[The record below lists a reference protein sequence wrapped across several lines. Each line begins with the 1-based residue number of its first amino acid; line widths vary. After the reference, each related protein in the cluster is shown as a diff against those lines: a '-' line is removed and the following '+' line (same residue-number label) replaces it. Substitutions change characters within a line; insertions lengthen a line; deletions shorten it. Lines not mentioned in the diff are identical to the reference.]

1 MNLDHSGVQ
10 ALLDEY
16 IDGGLAA
23 AERDEVERH
32 LEGCAECA
40 AEVESLLTLRARTR
54 ALPREIAP
62 GRDLWPEIQARI
74 QAAPAPRVE
83 APERLVGAADGVIDL
98 AARRGRAIRWS
109 GAFGRAAAVIALIAI
124 SSGGTAY
131 LLRGRGAAPVAVAPA
146 ATQPRASGNVRLA
159 ADRHD
164 LATFRAGAGGF
175 EGAVEELRTTFESQ
189 RDRLSPET
197 VRIIEQNLVIID
209 RAIAES
215 RAALEKDPN
224 DPDLPLLLSGVYR
237 QKLELLQHAVELQA
251 RS

>member
-10 ALLDEY
+10 ARLDEY

-23 AERDEVERH
+23 GESGEVERH
-32 LEGCAECA
+32 LESCAECA

-54 ALPREIAP
+54 DLPREIAP

-74 QAAPAPRVE
+74 QAAPRRVE
-83 APERLVGAADGVIDL
+83 APERLAGAEEGVIDL
-98 AARRGRAIRWS
+98 AARRGRTIRWN
-109 GAFGRAAAVIALIAI
+109 GAFGRAAAVIALVVL
-124 SSGGTAY
+124 SSGATAY
-131 LLRGRGAAPVAVAPA
+131 LLRGRGAVPVAVAPA
-146 ATQPRASGNVRLA
+146 APQPQATGNVRLA
-159 ADRHD
+159 ADRRD
-164 LATFRAGAGGF
+164 LAAFRAGTGGF
-175 EGAVEELRTTFESQ
+175 DGAVEELRTTFDSQ

-197 VRIIEQNLVIID
+197 VKIIEQNLAIID

-215 RAALEKDPN
+215 RAALERDPN

-237 QKLELLQHAVELQA
+237 QKLELLQHAVQLQA

>member
-23 AERDEVERH
+23 EACGEVERH
-32 LEGCAECA
+32 LESCAECT
-40 AEVESLLTLRARTR
+40 AEVESLLVLRSRTR
-54 ALPREIAP
+54 DLPREIAP
-62 GRDLWPEIQARI
+62 GRDLWPEIRARL
-74 QAAPAPRVE
+74 QAAPVPRVA
-83 APERLVGAADGVIDL
+83 APERLAGAEEGVIDL
-98 AARRGRAIRWS
+98 AARRGRTLRWN
-109 GAFGRAAAVIALIAI
+109 GAFGRAAAVIALVAL

-131 LLRGRGAAPVAVAPA
+131 LLRGRAAAPVAVAPA
-146 ATQPRASGNVRLA
+146 ATSPQATGNVRLA
-159 ADRHD
+159 ADRRD

-197 VRIIEQNLVIID
+197 VKTIEQNLAIID

-237 QKLELLQHAVELQA
+237 QKLELLQHAVQLQA

>member
-23 AERDEVERH
+23 EECGEVERH
-32 LEGCAECA
+32 LESCVECA
-40 AEVESLLTLRARTR
+40 AEVESLLALRARTR
-54 ALPREIAP
+54 DLPREIAP
-62 GRDLWPEIQARI
+62 GRDLWPEIQARL
-74 QAAPAPRVE
+74 QAVPARQVA
-83 APERLVGAADGVIDL
+83 APERLVGAEVGVIDL
-98 AARRGRAIRWS
+98 AARRGRATRWS
-109 GAFGRAAAVIALIAI
+109 GGVLGRAAAVIALIVL
-124 SSGGTAY
+124 SSGATAY
-131 LLRGRGAAPVAVAPA
+131 LLRGRGTAPVAVAPA
-146 ATQPRASGNVRLA
+146 APQSQATGNVRLA
-159 ADRHD
+159 ADRD
-164 LATFRAGAGGF
+164 ISTFRAGSGGF
-175 EGAVEELRTTFESQ
+175 EGAVEGLRTTFESH

-197 VRIIEQNLVIID
+197 VKIVEQNLAIID

-237 QKLELLQHAVELQA
+237 QKLELLQQAVQLQA